1 MFLAFARVSEEWL
14 KVFFV
19 IMGVTIARVAVG
31 NDTPPPPP
39 FPGLPFL
46 LPVAKTL
53 DKDKEK
59 ERV

>member
-1 MFLAFARVSEEWL
+1 MFVAFARVSEEWL

-31 NDTPPPPP
+31 NETPPPP

-53 DKDKEK
+53 DKEKDKQY
-59 ERV
+59 